1 MALAQKRNLSVA
13 NAKLIRG
20 PPKHF
25 GLPPLSYS
33 KVHGDDE
40 PMNVIPRLCLILV
53 LLCFAACSTGED
65 KTDQPAE
72 HVWKEQ
78 TDAIKKAKEINKMID
93 SQADEQ
99 RQAIENQSR

>member
-1 MALAQKRNLSVA
+1 MA
-13 NAKLIRG
+13 NAKLIGG

-25 GLPPLSYS
+25 ALPPLFYS
-33 KVHGDDE
+33 NIQSDDK
-40 PMNVIPRLCLILV
+40 PMNVMPRLCLILA

-78 TDAIKKAKEINKMID
+78 TDAIKKAKEINRIIE
-93 SQADEQ
+93 SQAEKQ